1 MSDIRKYEP
10 FYGKVRDEK
19 LQKVE
24 EAYEKFQ
31 ETKTF
36 EFPTWLYGEP
46 IGKLFKVEVED
57 CPNFGDTAYVEMDS
71 ARTAFISVD
80 MQIDFCGKNGY
91 VDVMGYDLNN
101 TAAALEPIHNALEA
115 IRGTDIKVIH
125 TREGHEPDLSDA
137 PFNKVLRS
145 KIIGD
150 GVGIGDIPK
159 DGLGRLLVR
168 GEPNWDINEYVYPIE
183 GERVIDKAGKGAFG
197 CSTLHMVL
205 KNLGITHIV
214 ICGITTDVCV
224 HTIMREANDY
234 GYWCILMKD
243 GTGATDMGNHAAA
256 IKSIKMQGG
265 VFGNV
270 TDSKRF
276 IKAVEEAG
284 LK

>member
-24 EAYEKFQ
+24 EAYEKFK